1 MKENTNYIWITTS
14 FEGYHSYPDAPE
26 EVSFLRNKHRH
37 MFHFRIYIEVFHDDR
52 EIEFF
57 MFKKDV
63 EGMIRYISIN
73 NKSCEMI
80 SDELHSAIKAKYP
93 NRTMMIEVSEDLENG
108 SHKEYVNDDF
118 HARQGVLN

>member
-1 MKENTNYIWITTS
+1 MKNNTNYIWITTS
-14 FEGYHSYPDAPE
+14 FEGFHAYPDAPD

-37 MFHFRIYIEVFHDDR
+37 MFHFRVYIEVFHDDR

-63 EGMIRYISIN
+63 EKMINFISIN

-80 SDELHSAIKAKYP
+80 SDGLHHAIKANYP
-93 NRTMMIEVSEDLENG
+93 NRDITIEVSEDLENG
-108 SHKEYVNDDF
+108 SHKEYKDN
-118 HARQGVLN
+118 